1 MFAKRMVTS
10 HSKILW
16 IAMLVLAILLTACG
30 GSAVPDTDTST
41 ITTNANAVSYIA
53 HIDDA
58 PDSARIGIV
67 VEDGKFAVYIC
78 SLDDPF
84 NTVAARWYSGE
95 VGANG
100 AVSGVSPDG
109 VKFEGTVSGDQFTGV
124 ITGAAGKLWN
134 FSGSAVPAGGPAG
147 LYRGI
152 GEYGGQEI
160 VVGAVVDPDGTF
172 ASTVQV
178 RGKIEFVTPVAG
190 APLRVDNDTIKVT
203 LGDPSQQF
211 EVTLVVTLK
220 GVELF

>member
-1 MFAKRMVTS
+1 MFTKRTFANRSRIPWV
-10 HSKILW
+10 
-16 IAMLVLAILLTACG
+16 AMLVLAMVLTACG
-30 GSAVPDTDTST
+30 GGAAPDTST
-41 ITTNANAVSYIA
+41 TTTTNVGAISYIA
-53 HIDDA
+53 RLDNA

-78 SLDDPF
+78 SLDDAF
-84 NTVAARWYSGE
+84 NLVGARWYSGE

-109 VKFEGTVSGDQFTGV
+109 VTFEGTVSGNQFTGV
-124 ITGAAGKLWN
+124 VTGAKGKLWK
-134 FSGSAVPAGGPAG
+134 FSGSSIPAGGPAG

-152 GEYGGQEI
+152 GTYGGQEV

-190 APLRVDNDTIKVT
+190 APLRVDNTNIKVT
-203 LGDPSQQF
+203 IGSPSQQIPVLL
-211 EVTLVVTLK
+211 VTTLK